1 MRKVER
7 QLLTLVSLGVHAQ
20 AVLRREREHAG
31 IVLLAAKGPEGA
43 LAGVDKVPA
52 ALNLAPVPR
61 RASVPRHDC
70 PNLFTMERDD
80 APRKQL
86 YEHNSASLVVLVQ
99 LPLENLPAQFE
110 GASQP
115 HAPHALRR
123 SRVAAT
129 FKRCARDA
137 PFASRRTAAERL
149 RSSRTL
155 SEPPSSIGAC

>member
-61 RASVPRHDC
+61 RAEPASVLEVIRVGRGPHEK
-70 PNLFTMERDD
+70 LSTTSSSMHFTPEKV
-80 APRKQL
+80 P
-86 YEHNSASLVVLVQ
+86 V
-99 LPLENLPAQFE
+99 
-110 GASQP
+110 
-115 HAPHALRR
+115 
-123 SRVAAT
+123 
-129 FKRCARDA
+129 
-137 PFASRRTAAERL
+137 
-149 RSSRTL
+149 
-155 SEPPSSIGAC
+155 